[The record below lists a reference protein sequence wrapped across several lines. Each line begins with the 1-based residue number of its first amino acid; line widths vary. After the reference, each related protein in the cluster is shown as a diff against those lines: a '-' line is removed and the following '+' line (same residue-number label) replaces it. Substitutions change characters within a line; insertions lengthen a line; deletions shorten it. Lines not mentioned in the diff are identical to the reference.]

1 MKTIT
6 ANEMRQLLL
15 NNKEVNFTF
24 IKKDGTEREAR
35 GTTEKHVLD
44 ENCATPNGQG
54 NAVSRDVIKFFDL
67 DKLGWRSAK
76 VESIISVNGEETT
89 VTI

>member
-6 ANEMRQLLL
+6 SKEMREFLI

-24 IKKDGTEREAR
+24 IKKDGTVREAR

-44 ENCATPNGQG
+44 KNNATPNGRG
-54 NAVSRDVIKFFDL
+54 NADTRDVIKFFDL
-67 DKLGWRSAK
+67 DKLEWRSAK